1 MSGQCEPGYVPDI
14 TGKCQLDCNVAT
26 CRKLF
31 TNKACK
37 CYADLSEIEDL
48 QFDTEAKKI
57 QAINSTQICAYEG
70 DDGFLFPCDPG
81 CCISKCPGQCFGVA
95 PRPPDGKYTPD
106 MKPKPK
112 SRKASNL
119 FIFWIIMTLFLFI
132 LTIL

>member
-31 TNKACK
+31 TNKPCK
-37 CYADLSEIEDL
+37 CYADRSKIEDL
-48 QFDTEAKKI
+48 KFDTEAEKT
-57 QAINSTQICAYEG
+57 QSINSTQICAYES

-81 CCISKCPGQCFGVA
+81 CCISKCPGQCPGVA

-106 MKPKPK
+106 MKPK